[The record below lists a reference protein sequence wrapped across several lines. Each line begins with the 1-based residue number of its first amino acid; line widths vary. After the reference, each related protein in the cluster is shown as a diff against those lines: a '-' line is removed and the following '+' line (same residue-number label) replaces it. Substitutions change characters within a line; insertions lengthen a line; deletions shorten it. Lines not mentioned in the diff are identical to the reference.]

1 MFYQQKWVIASL
13 NRFMSKIDNE
23 TWMTSPN
30 NTNTAEAA
38 HALSNR
44 REKSLKLMTAI
55 IQYVS

>member
-1 MFYQQKWVIASL
+1 
-13 NRFMSKIDNE
+13 MSKIDNE

-30 NTNTAEAA
+30 NTNAAEAA

-44 REKSLKLMTAI
+44 RGKSLKLMTAI